1 MKIEKLIKKL
11 NMIAKSN
18 PRIEVKVDTNSSWP
32 AIRMVDPILMFVN
45 DTKTNNKFLLIS
57 Y

>member
-1 MKIEKLIKKL
+1 MKIEKLIEKL

-18 PRIEVKVDTNSSWP
+18 PGMEVKVDTNSSWP
-32 AIRMVDPILMFVN
+32 ATRMVDPVLTPIN
-45 DTKTNNKFLLIS
+45 DTKTNTEFLLIS